1 MDGFNEI
8 REAILDN
15 APLAAAAADDD
26 GDGMECTTV
35 AGNCE
40 GTAGEERPL
49 LGGDSE
55 GICGVG

>member
-8 REAILDN
+8 REAMLDN

-49 LGGDSE
+49 LGGESE
-55 GICGVG
+55 GI